1 MSRKFIAAVLAV
13 STTIAAFTAA
23 PARAGSEEDIARILG
38 AAATIFIIG
47 KAIQSSRKDDRS
59 DDRRDRHDDRYKD
72 GYEDTH
78 RHKNQS
84 MHQQHYYE
92 PVPQVI
98 PRHARPYDGKAPL
111 PKQCVRRIT
120 GGKPNRV
127 VMENCLERNYRSA
140 RELPRACRIVVAT
153 KRGNTN
159 AYALP
164 CLKTR
169 GYTLAWN

>member
-23 PARAGSEEDIARILG
+23 PARAGNEEDIARILG

-47 KAIQSSRKDDRS
+47 KAIQNSRDDDRS
-59 DDRRDRHDDRYKD
+59 DDRGDRQKNSYGDSFRHVNKFKD
-72 GYEDTH
+72 PQNY
-78 RHKNQS
+78 HK
-84 MHQQHYYE
+84 

-111 PKQCVRRIT
+111 PEQCVRRIS

-140 RELPRACRIVVAT
+140 RELPRACKMVVAT
-153 KRGNTN
+153 NRGKTN

-164 CLKTR
+164 CLKQR
-169 GYTLAWN
+169 GYTLARN